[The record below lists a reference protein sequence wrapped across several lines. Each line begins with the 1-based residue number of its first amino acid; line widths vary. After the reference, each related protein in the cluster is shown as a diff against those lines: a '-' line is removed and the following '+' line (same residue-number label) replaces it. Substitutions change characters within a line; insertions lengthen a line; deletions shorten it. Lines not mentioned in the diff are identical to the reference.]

1 MMARCSSM
9 LLRPKLTDEHMRTPR
24 YPPSL
29 RMMVPFLTSLTGTN
43 FCVAC
48 AVVVAI
54 SLFFSRLF
62 LDIKRPRKVVEL
74 AARQARAA
82 PRRPAMRGVGR
93 LDCGA
98 VEFSLGLSFFAP
110 QEELAANVVREGR
123 FKYLDEGLAVHLV
136 KGEGEGE
143 GNHGRGNNDPQ

>member
-82 PRRPAMRGVGR
+82 PRRPPPPGGGR
-93 LDCGA
+93 LGCGA
-98 VEFSLGLSFFAP
+98 GGVWARVWF
-110 QEELAANVVREGR
+110 
-123 FKYLDEGLAVHLV
+123 
-136 KGEGEGE
+136 
-143 GNHGRGNNDPQ
+143 